1 VRSLAGLP
9 RQRRYAGGGRGGCKA
24 SYAETVTTAA
34 LTSPAAAARTVTTVR
49 SDDIGALLAHVPAD
63 GALSWVRRGEGL
75 VGRGEAARLEVT
87 GPHALTEA
95 AEWWASYTDD
105 LHVDDDLGIRG
116 SGPVLFASIA
126 FDPVAGTSVFVVPQV
141 TVGRRDG
148 AGWITTIGDVDPR
161 DVPAGPAD
169 PDDETPLRLRYADGA
184 LDPAT
189 WCAAVANAVGR
200 IGAGELAKVVLAR
213 DLLVSADAPLDP
225 RRLLR
230 RLAARFPD
238 CWTFGVDGLLGA
250 TPELLLRRTG
260 RRLSARV
267 LAGTA
272 PRGAGAEDQRL
283 AEALMGSA
291 KDRAEHALAV
301 DSLVEALEP
310 YCTVLDVPA
319 EPDLLTLAN
328 VRHLASDVT
337 GTQRS
342 RGPRGAAG
350 LLELIGA
357 VHPTAAVCGTPTV
370 DAAAVIAE
378 LEGMDRG
385 RYAGPVGWLDAR
397 GDGEFG
403 LALRCAELVGDD
415 GARLFA
421 GCGIVA
427 GSDPA
432 AELAETQSKFAA
444 FQAAL
449 EG

>member
-1 VRSLAGLP
+1 
-9 RQRRYAGGGRGGCKA
+9 
-24 SYAETVTTAA
+24 VTAAA
-34 LTSPAAAARTVTTVR
+34 LTSPTAAARTVTTVR
-49 SDDIGALLAHVPAD
+49 TEGAAGLLDRLPAE
-63 GALSWVRRGEGL
+63 GAVSWVRRGEGL
-75 VGRGEAARLEVT
+75 VGWGEAARLEVS
-87 GPHALTEA
+87 GPRALDEA
-95 AEWWASYTDD
+95 AAWWTDWTDGVDTDD
-105 LHVDDDLGIRG
+105 ELGLAG

-126 FDPVAGTSVFVVPQV
+126 FDPRTGTSVFVVPEV
-141 TVGRRDG
+141 VLGRRDG
-148 AGWITTIGDVDPR
+148 VEWLTTVGDVDPR
-161 DVPAGPAD
+161 DVLLPEAT
-169 PDDETPLRLRYADGA
+169 DDGSAPRLRYADGS

-189 WCAAVANAVGR
+189 WCAAVATAVER
-200 IGAGELAKVVLAR
+200 ISAGELAKVVLAR
-213 DLLVSADAPLDP
+213 DLLVSADVPLDP

-238 CWTFGVDGLLGA
+238 CWTFSVDGLLGA
-250 TPELLLRRTG
+250 TPELLLRRSG
-260 RRLSARV
+260 RQLSARV

-272 PRGAGAEDQRL
+272 PRGAGADDDRL
-283 AEALMGSA
+283 AAQLIGSA

-301 DSLVEALEP
+301 DSLVQALEP
-310 YCTVLDVPA
+310 FCATLDAPA

-337 GTQRS
+337 GTQRRTGA
-342 RGPRGAAG
+342 RGRAG
-350 LLELIGA
+350 LLELVGA
-357 VHPTAAVCGTPTV
+357 VHPTAAVCGTPTP
-370 DAAAVIAE
+370 DAAAVISE

-432 AELAETQSKFAA
+432 AELAETQAKFAA

-449 EG
+449 ED

>member
-1 VRSLAGLP
+1 M
-9 RQRRYAGGGRGGCKA
+9 
-24 SYAETVTTAA
+24 TAA
-34 LTSPAAAARTVTTVR
+34 AVTSSAAAARTVTTVR
-49 SDDIGALLAHVPAD
+49 SDDAGALLDRLPSS
-63 GALSWVRRGEGL
+63 GALSWVRRGDGL
-75 VGRGEAARLEVT
+75 VGRGEAARLEVS
-87 GPHALTEA
+87 GPHALAEA
-95 AEWWASYTDD
+95 AEWWASYTDGLD
-105 LHVDDDLGIRG
+105 VDDDLGITG
-116 SGPVLFASIA
+116 TGPVLFASIA
-126 FDPVAGTSVFVVPQV
+126 FDPVAGTSVFVVPEV

-148 AGWITTIGDVDPR
+148 VGWITTVGDVDPR
-161 DVPAGPAD
+161 DVPAPPPAD
-169 PDDETPLRLRYADGA
+169 DDAPLRLRYADGA

-189 WCAAVANAVGR
+189 WCASVATAVER
-200 IGAGELAKVVLAR
+200 IGRGELAKVVLAR
-213 DLLVSADAPLDP
+213 DLLVSADVPLDP

-238 CWTFGVDGLLGA
+238 CWTFAVDGLLGA
-250 TPELLLRRTG
+250 TPELLLRRSG
-260 RRLSARV
+260 RQLSARV

-272 PRGAGAEDQRL
+272 PRGAGADDQRL
-283 AEALMGSA
+283 ADALIGSA
-291 KDRAEHALAV
+291 KDRAEHAIAV
-301 DSLVEALEP
+301 DSLVRALEP
-310 YCTVLDVPA
+310 YCTRLDAPA

-328 VRHLASDVT
+328 VRHLASDIS

-357 VHPTAAVCGTPTV
+357 VHPTAAVCGTPTR

-415 GARLFA
+415 SARLFA

>member
-1 VRSLAGLP
+1 
-9 RQRRYAGGGRGGCKA
+9 
-24 SYAETVTTAA
+24 VTAAA
-34 LTSPAAAARTVTTVR
+34 LTSRDVAAVPVTTVR
-49 SDDIGALLAHVPAD
+49 TDDAGPLIDQLPAD

-75 VGRGEAARLEVT
+75 IGYGEAARLEVS
-87 GPHALTEA
+87 GPDALAEA
-95 AEWWASYTDD
+95 AAWWAEYTSSADIDD
-105 LHVDDDLGIRG
+105 PIGVPG

-126 FDPVAGTSVFVVPQV
+126 FDPAAGTSVFVVPEV

-148 AGWITTIGDVDPR
+148 AGWITTVGDADPR
-161 DVPAGPAD
+161 DLLPLAPPAD
-169 PDDETPLRLRYADGA
+169 DAPPLRLRYADGA

-189 WCAAVANAVGR
+189 WCSAVGAAVER
-200 IGAGELAKVVLAR
+200 IMAGELAKVVLAR
-213 DLLVSADAPLDP
+213 DLLVAADQPLDP

-238 CWTFGVDGLLGA
+238 CWTFAVDGLLGA

-260 RRLSARV
+260 RTLSARV

-272 PRGAGAEDQRL
+272 PRGAGADDDRL
-283 AEALMGSA
+283 ARELMGSA
-291 KDRAEHALAV
+291 KDRAEHELAV
-301 DSLVEALEP
+301 DSLVEALAPFCSTLTAPPEP
-310 YCTVLDVPA
+310 
-319 EPDLLTLAN
+319 ELLTLAN
-328 VRHLASDVT
+328 VRHLATDVV
-337 GTQRS
+337 GTQRA
-342 RGPRGAAG
+342 RGPRSRAG
-350 LLELIGA
+350 LLELVGA
-357 VHPTAAVCGTPTV
+357 VHPTAAVCGTPTPI
-370 DAAAVIAE
+370 AATAIGE

-385 RYAGPVGWLDAR
+385 RYAGPVGWLDGR

-403 LALRCAELVGDD
+403 LALRCAELTGDR

>member
-1 VRSLAGLP
+1 V
-9 RQRRYAGGGRGGCKA
+9 
-24 SYAETVTTAA
+24 TAA
-34 LTSPAAAARTVTTVR
+34 AVTSSAAAARTVTTVR
-49 SDDIGALLAHVPAD
+49 SDDAGALLDRLPSS
-63 GALSWVRRGEGL
+63 GALSWVRRGDGL
-75 VGRGEAARLEVT
+75 VGRGEAARLEVS
-87 GPHALTEA
+87 GPHALAEA
-95 AEWWASYTDD
+95 AEWWASYTDGLD
-105 LHVDDDLGIRG
+105 VDDDLGITG
-116 SGPVLFASIA
+116 TGPVLFASIA
-126 FDPVAGTSVFVVPQV
+126 FDPAAGTSVFVVPEV

-148 AGWITTIGDVDPR
+148 VDWITTVGDVDPR
-161 DVPAGPAD
+161 DVPAPPPAD
-169 PDDETPLRLRYADGA
+169 DDAPLRLRYADGA

-189 WCAAVANAVGR
+189 WCASVATAVER
-200 IGAGELAKVVLAR
+200 IGRGELAKVVLAR
-213 DLLVSADAPLDP
+213 DLLVSADVPLDP

-238 CWTFGVDGLLGA
+238 CWTFAVDGLLGA
-250 TPELLLRRTG
+250 TPELLLRRSG
-260 RRLSARV
+260 RQLSARV

-272 PRGAGAEDQRL
+272 PRGAGADDQRL
-283 AEALMGSA
+283 ADALIGSA
-291 KDRAEHALAV
+291 KDRAEHAIAV
-301 DSLVEALEP
+301 DSLVRALEP
-310 YCTVLDVPA
+310 YCTRLDAPA

-328 VRHLASDVT
+328 VRHLASDIS

-357 VHPTAAVCGTPTV
+357 VHPTAAVCGTPTR

-415 GARLFA
+415 SARLFA

-427 GSDPA
+427 GSEPA

>member
-1 VRSLAGLP
+1 
-9 RQRRYAGGGRGGCKA
+9 
-24 SYAETVTTAA
+24 VTAAA

-49 SDDIGALLAHVPAD
+49 TEAAGELLDRLPAE

-75 VGRGEAARLEVT
+75 VGWGEAARLEVT
-87 GPHALTEA
+87 GPRALEDA
-95 AEWWASYTDD
+95 AAWWAAYTDGLD
-105 LHVDDDLGIRG
+105 TDDELGVPG

-126 FDPVAGTSVFVVPQV
+126 FDPAAGTSVFVVPEV
-141 TVGRRDG
+141 VLGRRDG
-148 AGWITTIGDVDPR
+148 VAWLTTVGDVDPR
-161 DVPAGPAD
+161 DVLLPVHPAD
-169 PDDETPLRLRYADGA
+169 DPAPRLRYADGA
-184 LDPAT
+184 LDPVS
-189 WCAAVANAVGR
+189 WCAAVATAVER
-200 IGAGELAKVVLAR
+200 IDAGELRKVVLAR
-213 DLLVSADAPLDP
+213 DLLVSADVPLDP

-230 RLAARFPD
+230 KLAARFPD
-238 CWTFGVDGLLGA
+238 CWTFSVDGLLGA

-260 RRLSARV
+260 RELSARV

-272 PRGAGAEDQRL
+272 PRGAGADDDRL
-283 AEALMGSA
+283 AAALIGSA

-301 DSLVEALEP
+301 DSLVEALDP
-310 YCTVLDVPA
+310 FCATLDVPA
-319 EPDLLTLAN
+319 EPELLTLAN

-337 GTQRS
+337 GTQRRTGA
-342 RGPRGAAG
+342 RGRAG
-350 LLELIGA
+350 LLELVGA
-357 VHPTAAVCGTPTV
+357 VHPTAAVCGTPTP

-403 LALRCAELVGDD
+403 LALRCAELVGEDS
-415 GARLFA
+415 ARLFA

-427 GSDPA
+427 GSDPS

>member
-1 VRSLAGLP
+1 
-9 RQRRYAGGGRGGCKA
+9 
-24 SYAETVTTAA
+24 VTAAA

-49 SDDIGALLAHVPAD
+49 TEDAAGLLDRLPAE

-75 VGRGEAARLEVT
+75 VGWGEAARLDVS
-87 GPHALTEA
+87 GPRALDEA
-95 AEWWASYTDD
+95 AAWWADWTDGVDTDD
-105 LHVDDDLGIRG
+105 ELGVAG

-126 FDPVAGTSVFVVPQV
+126 FDPGTGTSVFVVPEV
-141 TVGRRDG
+141 VLGRRDG
-148 AGWITTIGDVDPR
+148 VAWLTTVGDVDPR
-161 DVPAGPAD
+161 DVLLPEAEDDGPA
-169 PDDETPLRLRYADGA
+169 PRLRYADGS
-184 LDPAT
+184 LDPAS
-189 WCAAVANAVGR
+189 WCAAVATAVER
-200 IGAGELAKVVLAR
+200 ISADELAKVVLAR
-213 DLLVSADAPLDP
+213 DLLVSADVPLDP

-238 CWTFGVDGLLGA
+238 CWTFSVDGLLGA
-250 TPELLLRRTG
+250 TPELLLRRSG
-260 RRLSARV
+260 RQLSARV

-272 PRGAGAEDQRL
+272 PRGAGADDDRL
-283 AEALMGSA
+283 AAQLIGSA

-301 DSLVEALEP
+301 DSLVQALEP
-310 YCTVLDVPA
+310 FCATLDVPA

-337 GTQRS
+337 GTQRRTGA
-342 RGPRGAAG
+342 RGRAG
-350 LLELIGA
+350 LLELVGA
-357 VHPTAAVCGTPTV
+357 VHPTAAVCGTPTS

-432 AELAETQSKFAA
+432 AELAETQAKFAA

-449 EG
+449 ED

>member
-1 VRSLAGLP
+1 MTA
-9 RQRRYAGGGRGGCKA
+9 
-24 SYAETVTTAA
+24 AA
-34 LTSPAAAARTVTTVR
+34 LTSPAAAACTVTTVR
-49 SDDIGALLAHVPAD
+49 TEATGELLDRLPVE

-75 VGRGEAARLEVT
+75 VGCGEAARLEVS
-87 GPHALTEA
+87 GPRALEEA
-95 AEWWASYTDD
+95 AAWWTAYTDGLD
-105 LHVDDDLGIRG
+105 TDDELDVAG

-126 FDPVAGTSVFVVPQV
+126 FDPAAGTSVFVVPQV
-141 TVGRRDG
+141 VLGRRDG
-148 AGWITTIGDVDPR
+148 VAWLTTVGDVDPR
-161 DVPAGPAD
+161 NVLHPEALDDGP
-169 PDDETPLRLRYADGA
+169 PPRLRYADGA

-189 WCAAVANAVGR
+189 WCAAVAEAVTR
-200 IGAGELAKVVLAR
+200 IDAGELQKVVLAR
-213 DLLVSADAPLDP
+213 DLLVSADVPLDP

-238 CWTFGVDGLLGA
+238 CWTFAVDGLLGA
-250 TPELLLRRTG
+250 TPELLLRRSG
-260 RRLSARV
+260 RELSARV

-272 PRGAGAEDQRL
+272 PRGAGADDERL
-283 AEALMGSA
+283 AAALIGSA

-301 DSLVEALEP
+301 DSLVRALEP
-310 YCTVLDVPA
+310 YCAALDAPE

-337 GTQRS
+337 GTQRRTGA
-342 RGPRGAAG
+342 RGRAG
-350 LLELIGA
+350 LLELVGA
-357 VHPTAAVCGTPTV
+357 VHPTAAVCGTPTP
-370 DAAAVIAE
+370 DAADVIAE
-378 LEGMDRG
+378 LEGMDRD
-385 RYAGPVGWLDAR
+385 RYAGPVGWLDSR

-403 LALRCAELVGDD
+403 LALRCAQLVGEDS
-415 GARLFA
+415 ARLFA

>member
-1 VRSLAGLP
+1 
-9 RQRRYAGGGRGGCKA
+9 
-24 SYAETVTTAA
+24 VTAAA
-34 LTSPAAAARTVTTVR
+34 LTSPAAGARLVTTVR
-49 SDDIGALLAHVPAD
+49 SDGAGALLDHLPAE

-75 VGRGEAARLEVT
+75 VGRGEAARLEVN

-95 AEWWASYTDD
+95 ADWWASYTDD
-105 LHVDDDLGIRG
+105 LDVDDDVGIAG

-126 FDPVAGTSVFVVPQV
+126 FDPVGGTSVFVVPEV

-148 AGWITTIGDVDPR
+148 VGWITTIGDVDPR
-161 DVPAGPAD
+161 DVPGSFPPE
-169 PDDETPLRLRYADGA
+169 PDDGAALRLRYADGA

-189 WCAAVANAVGR
+189 WCAAVATAVER

-213 DLLVSADAPLDP
+213 DLLVSADVPLDP

-230 RLAARFPD
+230 RLADRFPD
-238 CWTFGVDGLLGA
+238 CWTFAVDGLLGA
-250 TPELLLRRTG
+250 TPELLLRRNG

-272 PRGAGAEDQRL
+272 PRGAGADDQRL
-283 AEALMGSA
+283 AEALIGSA

-301 DSLVEALEP
+301 DSLVRALEP
-310 YCTVLDVPA
+310 YCTTLDAPA
-319 EPDLLTLAN
+319 EPSLLTLAN

-337 GTQRS
+337 ATQRS

-350 LLELIGA
+350 LLELIDA
-357 VHPTAAVCGTPTV
+357 VHPTAAVCGTPTRA
-370 DAAAVIAE
+370 AAAVIAE

-385 RYAGPVGWLDAR
+385 RYAGPVGWLDAH

-415 GARLFA
+415 SARLFA

-427 GSDPA
+427 GSDPV